1 MANFLNN
8 VNHSSPSWMVNL
20 TAGLALLTPILP
32 SLINTLPG
40 NVSQLTRDWLTWL
53 LSVLAA
59 ISGVITAFSRKSDV
73 IMDGPGGTDPKGP
86 KPPTP

>member
-8 VNHSSPSWMVNL
+8 VKRSSPSWMVNM

-40 NVSQLTRDWLTWL
+40 NVSQLTRDWLTWM
-53 LSVLAA
+53 LSVLTAV
-59 ISGVITAFSRKSDV
+59 SGVITAFSRTNKV
-73 IMDGPGGTDPKGP
+73 MDGPGGTDPVKP